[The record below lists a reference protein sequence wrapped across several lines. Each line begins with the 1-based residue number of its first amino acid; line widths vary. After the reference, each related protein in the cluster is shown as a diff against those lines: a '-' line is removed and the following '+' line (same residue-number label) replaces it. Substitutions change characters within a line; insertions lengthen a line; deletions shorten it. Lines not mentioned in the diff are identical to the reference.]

1 MKTNQKKGSRIV
13 IENLLNEVKRNSL
26 LRMITK
32 AEKELNPFNYQ
43 LSFEAKKR
51 LRWLYIL
58 YYEQDGNVT
67 KTAKKIGIS
76 RPWLSYLKSIFEK
89 GGKDPRKLEPGS
101 KAPHNRESRNRIS
114 KDTENI
120 ILKIRDGSRN
130 IWGKVKIARALK
142 RDYQIKINPNTVNK
156 YLHKNKRISSKI
168 SLKNSKAWKA
178 KVARE
183 KMSIELR
190 VKYRP
195 PKEIKDYAPGALVE
209 KDMKYVP
216 KYKQE
221 APGKAGENFFNQHTE
236 ICSFTRIRS
245 LELESNGNA
254 LESAES
260 HKRSMESFP
269 FKVACENTDNGS
281 ENNGYFREQL
291 QEENVFHFYSNIG
304 TPTDNPRV
312 ERSHLTDEL
321 EFYQTGGLKKSF
333 LEQKQALKEWE
344 YFYNFKRPHQALGYL
359 TPMEFYKLWKENP
372 DEAYAI
378 TKKYQA
384 YLLQQ
389 KIRLANA
396 RKIKRKEQIE
406 ALMKFIDAKLKDN
419 KTQIQRSRLQLINC
433 QLCSVA

>member
-1 MKTNQKKGSRIV
+1 MKIINNGGPFTNK
-13 IENLLNEVKRNSL
+13 EDLLKQVKHNSL
-26 LRMITK
+26 LRMITR

-51 LRWLYIL
+51 LRWLYVL
-58 YYEQDGNVT
+58 YFEQNGNVT
-67 KTAKKIGIS
+67 KTAKKVGIS
-76 RPWLSYLKSIFEK
+76 RAWLSHLKSVFEMN
-89 GGKDPRKLEPGS
+89 GKDSRKLEPES
-101 KAPHNRESRNRIS
+101 KAPHNRDNRNRIS
-114 KDTENI
+114 KDVEKT
-120 ILKIRDGSRN
+120 ILKIRDDSKN
-130 IWGKVKIARALK
+130 IWGKVKISVALK
-142 RDYQIKINPNTVNK
+142 RDYQIEINPNTVNK
-156 YLHKNKRISSKI
+156 YLQKHKRINPKI
-168 SLKNSKAWKA
+168 SLKNSNAWKA
-178 KVARE
+178 KIARE
-183 KMSIELR
+183 KMEVELR

-221 APGKAGENFFNQHTE
+221 APGKAGANFFNQHTE

-245 LELESNGNA
+245 LELENNGNA
-254 LESAES
+254 LLSAES
-260 HKRSMESFP
+260 HKRSIEKFP

-321 EFYQTGGLKKSF
+321 EFYQRGGLKKSF
-333 LEQKQALKEWE
+333 LEQKEALKEWE
-344 YFYNFKRPHQALGYL
+344 HFYNFKRPHQALGYL
-359 TPMEFYKLWKENP
+359 TPIKFYELWKENP

-378 TKKYQA
+378 TKKYQS
-384 YLLQQ
+384 YLLKQ

-406 ALMKFIDAKLKDN
+406 SLMKFIDAKLKDN

>member
-1 MKTNQKKGSRIV
+1 MKTTNKEESFKDK
-13 IENLLNEVKRNSL
+13 EDLLRQVKQNNL
-26 LRMITK
+26 LRMITR

-43 LSFEAKKR
+43 LSFEVKKR

-58 YYEQDGNVT
+58 YYEQDNNVT
-67 KTAKKIGIS
+67 NTAKKIGIS
-76 RPWLSYLKSIFEK
+76 RPWLSHLKSIFEMN
-89 GGKDPRKLEPGS
+89 GKDPRKLEPES
-101 KAPHNRESRNRIS
+101 KAPHNRENRKRIS
-114 KDTENI
+114 KEVEKK
-120 ILKIRDGSRN
+120 ILKVRDESKN
-130 IWGKVKIARALK
+130 IWGKVKIAKVLK
-142 RDYQIKINPNTVNK
+142 RDYQIEINPNTVNK
-156 YLHKNKRISSKI
+156 YLHKNKRINPKI

-221 APGKAGENFFNQHTE
+221 APSKAGENFFNQHTE

-245 LELESNGNA
+245 LELENNGNA

-260 HKRSMESFP
+260 HKRSMEKFP
-269 FKVACENTDNGS
+269 FRIACENTDNGS
-281 ENNGYFREQL
+281 ENYGYFREQL

-321 EFYQTGGLKKSF
+321 EFYQRGGLKRSF

-359 TPMEFYKLWKENP
+359 TPMEFYKLWQENP
-372 DEAYAI
+372 DEAYSI
-378 TKKYQA
+378 TKKYQT
-384 YLLQQ
+384 YLLKQ

-406 ALMKFIDAKLKDN
+406 NLMKFIDAKLKDN

>member
-1 MKTNQKKGSRIV
+1 MKTVKNRGFFTNTKD
-13 IENLLNEVKRNSL
+13 LLNEVKSNSL
-26 LRMITK
+26 LRMITRV
-32 AEKELNPFNYQ
+32 EMELNPFNYQ
-43 LSFEAKKR
+43 LSFEARKR
-51 LRWLYIL
+51 LRWLYLL
-58 YYEQDGNVT
+58 YHEQDGNVT
-67 KTAKKIGIS
+67 KTAKKVGIS
-76 RPWLSYLKSIFEK
+76 RPWLSYLKSVFE
-89 GGKDPRKLEPGS
+89 GGDKDPRKLEPES
-101 KAPHNRESRNRIS
+101 RVPHNRNNRKRIS
-114 KDTENI
+114 EETEKK
-120 ILKIRDGSRN
+120 ILKIRDDSKN
-130 IWGKVKIARALK
+130 IWGKVKIAKVLK

-156 YLHKNKRISSKI
+156 YLHKNKRISPKI

-178 KVARE
+178 KIARE
-183 KMSIELR
+183 KMDIELR

-216 KYKQE
+216 KYRQE

-254 LESAES
+254 LESVES
-260 HKRSMESFP
+260 HKRSIEKFP
-269 FKVACENTDNGS
+269 FIVACENTDNGS

-321 EFYQTGGLKKSF
+321 EFYQRGGLKRSF

-372 DEAYAI
+372 DEARSI
-378 TKKYQA
+378 TKKYQT
-384 YLLQQ
+384 YLLKQ

-406 ALMKFIDAKLKDN
+406 SLMKLIDAKLRDN

-433 QLCSVA
+433 